1 MLYPN
6 GSAIRPNVSSAFG
19 PRPNVGAFSFHYG
32 ADLIGYE
39 TVRAAGAGLV
49 TFAGWMNSA
58 AGNTVVI
65 DLGGGVTEIHMH
77 LGSFTVARGTRVA
90 VGQALGAMGATG
102 NATGK
107 CDHFE
112 IRINGTSV
120 EPLAYVAARL
130 AAPAGKAS
138 TTTQEDI
145 MDELLEINGKIYLLG
160 NGSIKHCESPAHV
173 DELKARTGIPHTK
186 LTAKNKL
193 DEWARALD
201 MHGVPRDI
209 LNAAGLVLNPQS
221 GKHENGA
228 LWRWDRAVL
237 AKLK

>member
-6 GSAIRPNVSSAFG
+6 GSAIRPQVSSPFG

-39 TVRAAGAGLV
+39 TVRAAGAGRV

-65 DLGGGVTEIHMH
+65 DLGGGVTELHMH
-77 LGSFTVARGTRVA
+77 LGTFA
-90 VGQALGAMGATG
+90 VRKGDQVTPGSALGAMGATG

-130 AAPAGKAS
+130 ASSSGKAS
-138 TTTQEDI
+138 TTSKETD
-145 MDELLEINGKIYLLG
+145 MDCMILINGKIYALAPG
-160 NGSIKHCESPAHV
+160 FIKHCDSTNQVREAQ
-173 DELKARTGIPHTK
+173 ARGVKQYDYTGSDK
-186 LTAKNKL
+186 LNQ
-193 DEWARALD
+193 WGRALD
-201 MHGVPRDI
+201 FYGVPRDAI
-209 LNAAGLVLNPQS
+209 SGNGYVLNPQS
-221 GKHENGA
+221 GKHESGG
-228 LWRWDRAVL
+228 LWTWSRAVL